1 MRRPPSRIPH
11 AVQNTLLIL
20 INIAL
25 IAAIV
30 IVSINIYR
38 LVTEPPILSTLRSL
52 DVPDWVEVDLI
63 KLDGASRRGTTLDDL
78 NAIVIHYIGNPG
90 TTAQNNRNYFN
101 NADSTVSAHFVVGLD
116 GEIIQCIPLHEKS
129 SASNHRNSDTIS
141 IEVCHPDET
150 GVFSDTT
157 YDALV
162 RLTAWLCAECDL
174 DADQII
180 RHYDV
185 TGKTCPKWFVDDETA
200 WAAFKTDVMTAKE

>member
-1 MRRPPSRIPH
+1 MRRSSSRVSH
-11 AVQNTLLIL
+11 AVQTAGIIF
-20 INIAL
+20 INMAL
-25 IAAIV
+25 IAAII

-38 LVTEPPILSTLRSL
+38 LVTEPPAVTALRSL
-52 DVPDWVEVDLI
+52 AVPDWIEVDLI
-63 KLDGASRRGTTLDDL
+63 KIDGASRRGTTLDDL
-78 NAIVIHYIGNPG
+78 GAIVVHYVGNPG

-101 NADSTVSAHFVVGLD
+101 NPDSTVSAHFVVGLD

-141 IEVCHPDET
+141 IEVCHPNET
-150 GVFSDTT
+150 GVFTDAA

-162 RLTAWLCAECDL
+162 RLTAWLCVACDL

-185 TGKTCPKWFVDDETA
+185 TGKSCPKWFVDDETA

>member
-1 MRRPPSRIPH
+1 MHRPPSRARH
-11 AVQNTLLIL
+11 VVQTALIML

-25 IAAIV
+25 IVAI
-30 IVSINIYR
+30 IFVSINIYR
-38 LVTEPPILSTLRSL
+38 LVTEPPAVTMLRSL

-63 KLDGASRRGTTLDDL
+63 KVDGASRRGTALDDL
-78 NAIVIHYIGNPG
+78 NAIVVHYIGNPG
-90 TTAQNNRNYFN
+90 TSAQNNRNYFN
-101 NADSTVSAHFVVGLD
+101 NPDSTVSAHFVVGLD

-150 GVFSDTT
+150 GVFADAT

-185 TGKTCPKWFVDDETA
+185 TGKNCPKWFVDDETA
-200 WAAFKTDVMTAKE
+200 WTTFKTDVMTAKE